1 MEPRTQYIGELLRAR
16 KSATSSRRTKAIRGT
31 RWPRRT
37 IDVRPWK
44 LEPEDCLIHL
54 DQSGPIDQLYRS
66 KRGKFPMSHL
76 ARRRTVKSLFLR
88 VSNENPGGS
97 LFLLLL
103 FLCFASGN
111 AWSQAKPVAIVGA
124 TLIDGAGRAPVTD
137 AVVIVR
143 DGRFQAVG
151 RRGDVTVPQD
161 AEVIE
166 ANGKSVLPGL
176 IDGHCHYRDWMGEI
190 YLAYGVVT
198 CPNISN
204 NPVEWIIAQ
213 REGVKN
219 GSIRGPR
226 VWASANIID
235 GPPPEGTGTLRRQR
249 TSIIVDSEDEARK
262 AVRGLVEKGVD
273 GIKLFERL
281 KPQVAKAAVDEA
293 HKLGR
298 PVFGHSLD
306 IFTAAANGYQ
316 SVEHSWSVVYTS
328 IQDPKKKHDLDIGR
342 MLRKVDTDEVHAQME
357 PAMFDKMI
365 KVMIDKNVHWST
377 TWATWFRPL
386 STYAEEMKRR
396 ELTLLKNP
404 QLKYL
409 PAYILKDSE
418 SFFAKYEK
426 MTPEKRNEL
435 ASGYKMLQDFVHRF
449 VKAGGK
455 IHSGSD
461 PNHVVPGYAV
471 HAELQMLV
479 EAGLTPLQAIQTASI
494 NVAQAWGKDKEYGSV
509 EKGKVADFFIVRG
522 DPAKNISDTQ
532 NVEMVFIDGKKM
544 DTSFHADYKN
554 PIPRP
559 IEDRPESGSQ

>member
-1 MEPRTQYIGELLRAR
+1 M
-16 KSATSSRRTKAIRGT
+16 
-31 RWPRRT
+31 
-37 IDVRPWK
+37 
-44 LEPEDCLIHL
+44 
-54 DQSGPIDQLYRS
+54 
-66 KRGKFPMSHL
+66 
-76 ARRRTVKSLFLR
+76 
-88 VSNENPGGS
+88 
-97 LFLLLL
+97 LLLSWL
-103 FLCFASGN
+103 LSAVTAASLP
-111 AWSQAKPVAIVGA
+111 AQTRPVAIVGG
-124 TLIDGAGRAPVTD
+124 TLIDGIGQAPVSD
-137 AVVIVR
+137 SVVIVR

-151 RRGDVTVPQD
+151 KRGEVAVPPD

-166 ANGKSVLPGL
+166 ANGKSILPGL

-219 GSIRGPR
+219 GTVRGPR

-249 TSIIVDSEDEARK
+249 TSIIVDTEDEARK

-281 KPQVAKAAVDEA
+281 KPNVAKAAVEEA

-328 IQDPKKKHDLDIGR
+328 IQDSKKKHDLDIGR
-342 MLRKVDTDEVHAQME
+342 MLRKVDTDQVHAQME
-357 PAMFDKMI
+357 PAMFDKII

-386 STYAEEMKRR
+386 STYADDMKKR
-396 ELTLLKNP
+396 ELALLRNP

-409 PAYILKDSE
+409 PAYILKDTD
-418 SFFAKYEK
+418 SFFTRYEK
-426 MTPEKRNEL
+426 MAPEKRGEL
-435 ASGYKMLQDFVHRF
+435 MSGYKMLQDFVRRF
-449 VKAGGK
+449 AKAGGK

-494 NVAQAWGKDKEYGSV
+494 NVAQAWGKDKDYGSV
-509 EKGKVADFFIVRG
+509 KNGKVADFFIVRG
-522 DPAKNISDTQ
+522 DPMKNISDTQ

-559 IEDRPESGSQ
+559 IEDRPGS